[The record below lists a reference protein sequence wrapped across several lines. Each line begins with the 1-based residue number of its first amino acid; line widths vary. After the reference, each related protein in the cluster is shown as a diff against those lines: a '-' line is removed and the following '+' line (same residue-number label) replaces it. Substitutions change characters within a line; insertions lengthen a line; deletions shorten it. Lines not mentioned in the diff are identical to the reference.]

1 MQGLECRRPAAWT
14 HNCDLVFHGA
24 VVASIE
30 CTAALVWWYER
41 PLTIGE
47 DICLHATASKG
58 HMCSKRA
65 PKLALAGLGLSM
77 VVFQASVCC

>member
-1 MQGLECRRPAAWT
+1 VDPQLHLFSMELLSP
-14 HNCDLVFHGA
+14 
-24 VVASIE
+24 IE
-30 CTAALVWWYER
+30 CTAALVWWFER

-47 DICLHATASKG
+47 TSACTPLPVR